1 MIWRWLHIN
10 NKRRDLLK
18 RASSLLG
25 TASGL
30 VSTALEQEEDALD
43 NMPENLQGSERYEK
57 IEAAVDLLND
67 ASECIDSAIE
77 KINEASL

>member
-1 MIWRWLHIN
+1 M
-10 NKRRDLLK
+10 K
-18 RASSLLG
+18 RASALLR

-67 ASECIDSAIE
+67 ASEYIDSAIE
-77 KINEASL
+77 KINEASS

>member
-1 MIWRWLHIN
+1 M
-10 NKRRDLLK
+10 K
-18 RASSLLG
+18 RASALLG

-57 IEAAVDLLND
+57 TEAAVDLLND
-67 ASECIDSAIE
+67 ASEYIDSAIE
-77 KINEASL
+77 KINEASS

>member
-1 MIWRWLHIN
+1 M
-10 NKRRDLLK
+10 K
-18 RASSLLG
+18 RASALLG

-57 IEAAVDLLND
+57 IEAAADLLND

-77 KINEASL
+77 KINEASS